1 MRAAPLYLAI
11 AALAVA
17 LAGCGSATHPAGG
30 RGLVDSPITT
40 QTNHLKCLRQE
51 HLPVQVTSATT
62 LQIGPLPNGP
72 TVEFLPTPG
81 AAQTLQITGVR
92 ANQGA
97 EVIGSAELYPNGAND
112 GELKQIETCLAKGV
126 SG

>member
-1 MRAAPLYLAI
+1 
-11 AALAVA
+11 V
-17 LAGCGSATHPAGG
+17 
-30 RGLVDSPITT
+30 VDSPITT
-40 QTNHLKCLRQE
+40 KTNHLKCLRQE
-51 HLPVQVTSATT
+51 HLPVQETSAGSV
-62 LQIGPLPNGP
+62 QIGPLPNGP

-81 AAQTLQITGVR
+81 AAQALQITGVR

-97 EVIGSAELYPNGAND
+97 EVIGGAQLYPNGASD